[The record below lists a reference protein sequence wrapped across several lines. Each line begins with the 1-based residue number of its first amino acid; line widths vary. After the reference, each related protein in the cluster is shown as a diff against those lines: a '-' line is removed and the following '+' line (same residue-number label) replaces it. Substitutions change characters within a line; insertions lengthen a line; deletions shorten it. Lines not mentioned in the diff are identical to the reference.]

1 MSNLQWFRLYHRVID
16 DEKIRLLAFEDR
28 WHFVALMCLK
38 ADGLLDDEESSL
50 KQRKIA
56 VKLGVQA
63 RELDE
68 IKRRLFEVGLV
79 DENMSPM
86 AWDELQYR
94 SDSSTDRVRKY
105 REKTKRNRNETSCNV
120 TVTPQDTDTDTDT
133 DTDITSSLRSEVKAR
148 APEKASAQSELMKV
162 LDQDHAKAVIDHR
175 KALKKPLTPHAA
187 KLLAAQFFKCPDP
200 NAAADAM
207 IENCWQGF
215 KPEWLQNRQQAAQQR
230 ASPASRKLT
239 HTDIWADALREEG
252 ILPNEPDS
260 HSTDLLDAG
269 YGNRHQESNVH
280 PLRIAS
286 AGRY

>member
-252 ILPNEPDS
+252 ILPNEPDR
-260 HSTDLLDAG
+260 HSTDILDAG

>member
-120 TVTPQDTDTDTDT
+120 TVTPQDTDTDTD
-133 DTDITSSLRSEVKAR
+133 ITSSLRSEVKAR

-252 ILPNEPDS
+252 ILPNEPVS
-260 HSTDLLDAG
+260 HSTDILDEG

-286 AGRY
+286 SGRY